1 MTTVIGVD
9 GCRDGWFYFRSDGG
23 AIISGV
29 AGDFAGLVE
38 GLPPGARVFIDI
50 PIGLNDSD
58 RDGRECDRL
67 ARRALGSPRASS
79 VFSAPA
85 FPVLAATNYEDA
97 KRKSDQ
103 AIGKKLSRQAFAIIP
118 KIKEVNEYLAA
129 NRNSSVVVRE
139 VHPEL
144 CFWGLNGGAA
154 MQHTKKKRAGFDERL
169 QLLQKFLPNAQA
181 QALVQDAL
189 KNHKRSEVAR
199 DDIIDAL
206 VALVTGCTADDK
218 LITLPA
224 NPPLDLRGLAM
235 EIVYTEQ
242 PSRALASKFSDSL
255 SPANS

>member
-9 GCRDGWFYFRSDGG
+9 GCRDGWFYFRSDGDD
-23 AIISGV
+23 IRSGI
-29 AGDFAGLVE
+29 AGDFAELVE
-38 GLPPGARVFIDI
+38 GLPSGARVFIDI
-50 PIGLNDSD
+50 PIGLIDSGSY
-58 RDGRECDRL
+58 GRECDRL
-67 ARRALGSPRASS
+67 ARRALGSPRSSS

-103 AIGKKLSRQAFAIIP
+103 TIGKKLSRQAFAIVP

-144 CFWGLNGGAA
+144 CFWGLNGGVA
-154 MQHTKKKRAGFDERL
+154 MQHGKKKLAGYNERL
-169 QLLQKFLPNAQA
+169 QLLQKFLPNAQT
-181 QALVQDAL
+181 LVQDAL
-189 KNHKRSEVAR
+189 KNHRRYEVAR

-224 NPPLDLRGLAM
+224 NPPLDARSLAM

-242 PSRALASKFSDSL
+242 PSRALASKL
-255 SPANS
+255 S

>member
-9 GCRDGWFYFRSDGG
+9 GCPKGWFYFRSDDGD
-23 AIISGV
+23 IRSGV

-50 PIGLNDSD
+50 PIGLIDSGS
-58 RDGRECDRL
+58 DGRECDRL
-67 ARRALGSPRASS
+67 ARRALGSPRSSS

-85 FPVLAATNYEDA
+85 FPVLAATSYDEA
-97 KRKSDQ
+97 KSKSFE
-103 AIGKKLSRQAFAIIP
+103 ATERKLSRQAFAIVP

-144 CFWGLNGGAA
+144 CFWGLNGGVA
-154 MQHTKKKRAGFDERL
+154 MQYAKKKRVGYNERL
-169 QLLQKFLPNAQA
+169 QLLQKFLPNAE
-181 QALVQDAL
+181 ALVQDAL
-189 KNHKRSEVAR
+189 KNHRRSAVAR

-206 VALVTGCTADDK
+206 VALITGCTADDK
-218 LITLPA
+218 LLSLPA
-224 NPPLDLRGLAM
+224 KPPLDLHGLTM

-242 PSRALASKFSDSL
+242 PSRALASKL
-255 SPANS
+255 S

>member
-9 GCRDGWFYFRSDGG
+9 GCPKGWFYFRSDDGD
-23 AIISGV
+23 IRSGV

-50 PIGLNDSD
+50 PIGLIDSGS
-58 RDGRECDRL
+58 DGRECDRL
-67 ARRALGSPRASS
+67 ARRALGSPRSSS

-85 FPVLAATNYEDA
+85 FPVLAATSYDEA
-97 KRKSDQ
+97 KSKSFE
-103 AIGKKLSRQAFAIIP
+103 ATERMLSRQAFAIVP

-144 CFWGLNGGAA
+144 CFWGLNGRVA
-154 MQHTKKKRAGFDERL
+154 MQHAKKKRAGFDERL

-181 QALVQDAL
+181 LVQDAL
-189 KNHKRSEVAR
+189 KTHKRSAVAR

-206 VALVTGCTADDK
+206 VALVTACTTDDQ
-218 LITLPA
+218 LLSLPDK
-224 NPPLDLRGLAM
+224 PPLDLRGLTM

-242 PSRALASKFSDSL
+242 PSRALASKL
-255 SPANS
+255 S

>member
-1 MTTVIGVD
+1 MKNTSTLTVVGVD
-9 GCRDGWFYFRSDGG
+9 GCPKGWFYFRSDDG
-23 AIISGV
+23 AISSGV
-29 AGDFAGLVE
+29 AGDFAELVE
-38 GLPPGARVFIDI
+38 GLPSGARVFIDI
-50 PIGLNDSD
+50 PIGLIDSGS
-58 RDGRECDRL
+58 DGRECDRL
-67 ARRALGSPRASS
+67 ARRALGSPRSSS

-97 KRKSDQ
+97 KRKSEQ
-103 AIGKKLSRQAFAIIP
+103 AIGKKLSRQAFAIVP

-129 NRNSSVVVRE
+129 NRNSSIVVRE

-144 CFWGLNGGAA
+144 CFWGLNGGVA
-154 MQHTKKKRAGFDERL
+154 MQYAKKKRVGYNERL

-181 QALVQDAL
+181 LVQEPL
-189 KNHKRSEVAR
+189 NKHKRSAVAR

-206 VALVTGCTADDK
+206 VALITGCTADDK

-242 PSRALASKFSDSL
+242 PSRALASKL
-255 SPANS
+255 S

>member
-1 MTTVIGVD
+1 MPTVVGVD
-9 GCRDGWFYFRSDGG
+9 GCRDGWFYFRRDDGD
-23 AIISGV
+23 IRSGI
-29 AGDFAGLVE
+29 AGDFAKLVE
-38 GLPPGARVFIDI
+38 SLPPGSRVFIDI
-50 PIGLNDSD
+50 PIGLIDSGS
-58 RDGRECDRL
+58 DGRECDRL
-67 ARRALGSPRASS
+67 ARHKLGSPRSSS

-129 NRNSSVVVRE
+129 NRNSPIVVRE

-144 CFWGLNGGAA
+144 CFWSLNGGVA
-154 MQHTKKKRAGFDERL
+154 MQHAKKKLAGFNERL
-169 QLLQKFLPNAQA
+169 ELLQKFLPNAE
-181 QALVQDAL
+181 ALVQDAL

-218 LITLPA
+218 LITLPT
-224 NPPLDLRGLAM
+224 NPPLDLRGLVM

-242 PSRALASKFSDSL
+242 PSRALASKLSDSIP
-255 SPANS
+255 PANP

>member
-1 MTTVIGVD
+1 MPTVVGVD
-9 GCRDGWFYFRSDGG
+9 GCRDGWFYFRSD
-23 AIISGV
+23 SGV
-29 AGDFAGLVE
+29 ISSGIAVDFARLLE
-38 GLPPGARVFIDI
+38 GLPPGSRVFIDI
-50 PIGLNDSD
+50 PIGLIDSGS
-58 RDGRECDRL
+58 DGRECDRL
-67 ARRALGSPRASS
+67 ARRKLGSPRASS

-97 KRKSDQ
+97 KLKSDQ

-129 NRNSSVVVRE
+129 NRNSPIVVRE

-144 CFWGLNGGAA
+144 CFWSLNGGVA
-154 MQHTKKKRAGFDERL
+154 MQHAKKKLAGFNERL
-169 QLLQKFLPNAQA
+169 ELLQKFLPDAKGR
-181 QALVQDAL
+181 VQDAL
-189 KNHKRSEVAR
+189 DNYKRSAVAR

-218 LITLPA
+218 LITLPT
-224 NPPLDLRGLAM
+224 NPPLDLRGLVM

>member
-1 MTTVIGVD
+1 MPTVVGVD
-9 GCRDGWFYFRSDGG
+9 GCRDGWFYFRSDG
-23 AIISGV
+23 ADIRSGI

-50 PIGLNDSD
+50 PIGLIDSD
-58 RDGRECDRL
+58 RDGRERDRL
-67 ARRALGSPRASS
+67 ARRKLGFPRASS

-85 FPVLAATNYEDA
+85 FPVLAATSYEDA

-103 AIGKKLSRQAFAIIP
+103 AIGKKLSRQAFAIVP

-129 NRNSSVVVRE
+129 NRNSPVVVRE

-144 CFWGLNGGAA
+144 CFWGLNGGVA
-154 MQHTKKKRAGFDERL
+154 MQHAKKKRAGFNERL
-169 QLLQKFLPNAQA
+169 NLLQKFLPNAQA
-181 QALVQDAL
+181 LVQEPL
-189 KNHKRSEVAR
+189 NKHKRSAVAR

-206 VALVTGCTADDK
+206 VALVTACTADDK

-224 NPPLDLRGLAM
+224 SPPIDSHGLAM

-242 PSRALASKFSDSL
+242 QAAL
-255 SPANS
+255 

>member
-1 MTTVIGVD
+1 MPTVVGVD

-23 AIISGV
+23 VISCGV

-38 GLPPGARVFIDI
+38 SLPPGSRVFIDI
-50 PIGLNDSD
+50 PIGLIDSGS
-58 RDGRECDRL
+58 DGRECDRL
-67 ARRALGSPRASS
+67 ARRKLGSPRASS

-85 FPVLAATNYEDA
+85 FPVLTATNYEDA
-97 KRKSDQ
+97 KRRSDQ
-103 AIGKKLSRQAFAIIP
+103 AIGKKLSRQAFAIVS

-144 CFWGLNGGAA
+144 CFWSLNGRVA
-154 MQHTKKKRAGFDERL
+154 MQHAKKKRAGFDERL
-169 QLLQKFLPNAQA
+169 ELLQKFLPNAQA
-181 QALVQDAL
+181 LVQQPL
-189 KNHKRSEVAR
+189 NKHKRSAVAR

-218 LITLPA
+218 LVTLPPH
-224 NPPLDLRGLAM
+224 PPLDSRSLAM

-242 PSRALASKFSDSL
+242 QVAL
-255 SPANS
+255 

>member
-9 GCRDGWFYFRSDGG
+9 GCREGWFYFRRDGD
-23 AIISGV
+23 AIRSGI

-50 PIGLNDSD
+50 PIGLIDSGG
-58 RDGRECDRL
+58 DGRECDRL
-67 ARRALGSPRASS
+67 ARRALGSPRSSS

-85 FPVLAATNYEDA
+85 FPVLAAASYDEA
-97 KRKSDQ
+97 KTKSFE
-103 AIGKKLSRQAFAIIP
+103 ATERMLSRQIFAIVP

-129 NRNSSVVVRE
+129 NHNLPVVVRE

-144 CFWGLNGGAA
+144 CFWGLNGGVA
-154 MQHTKKKRAGFDERL
+154 MQHAKKKLAGYNERL

-181 QALVQDAL
+181 LVQEPL
-189 KNHKRSEVAR
+189 NKHKRSAVAR

-206 VALVTGCTADDK
+206 VALITVCTADDK
-218 LITLPA
+218 LLSLPA

-242 PSRALASKFSDSL
+242 PSRALASKL
-255 SPANS
+255 S

>member
-1 MTTVIGVD
+1 MATVIGVD
-9 GCRDGWFYFRSDGG
+9 GCRDGWFYFRRDGG

-29 AGDFAGLVE
+29 AGDFAELVE
-38 GLPPGARVFIDI
+38 GLPSGARVFIDI
-50 PIGLNDSD
+50 PIGLIDSGS
-58 RDGRECDRL
+58 DGRECDRL
-67 ARRALGSPRASS
+67 ARRALGSPRSSS

-103 AIGKKLSRQAFAIIP
+103 AIGKMLSRQIFAIVP

-129 NRNSSVVVRE
+129 NRNSSIVVRE

-144 CFWGLNGGAA
+144 CFWGLNGGVV
-154 MQHTKKKRAGFDERL
+154 MQHAKKKLTGYNERL

-181 QALVQDAL
+181 LVQDAL
-189 KNHKRSEVAR
+189 KNHRRYEVAR

-218 LITLPA
+218 LLTLPA
-224 NPPLDLRGLAM
+224 NPPLDARSLAM

-242 PSRALASKFSDSL
+242 PSRALASKL
-255 SPANS
+255 S

>member
-1 MTTVIGVD
+1 MPTVVGVD
-9 GCRDGWFYFRSDGG
+9 GCRDGWFYFRRDGDD
-23 AIISGV
+23 IRSGV
-29 AGDFAGLVE
+29 AGDFAELIE
-38 GLPPGARVFIDI
+38 GLPPGSRVFIDI
-50 PIGLNDSD
+50 PIGLIDSGS
-58 RDGRECDRL
+58 DGRECDRL
-67 ARRALGSPRASS
+67 ARRALGSPRSSS

-85 FPVLAATNYEDA
+85 FPVLTATSYDEAKSKSFDA
-97 KRKSDQ
+97 T
-103 AIGKKLSRQAFAIIP
+103 KKMLSRQAFAIVP

-129 NRNSSVVVRE
+129 NRNLPVVVRE

-144 CFWGLNGGAA
+144 CFWGLNGGVA

-169 QLLQKFLPNAQA
+169 QLLQKFLPNAQD
-181 QALVQDAL
+181 LVQEAL
-189 KNHKRSEVAR
+189 DNHKRSAVAR

-206 VALVTGCTADDK
+206 VALITGCTADDK

>member
-9 GCRDGWFYFRSDGG
+9 GCPKGWFYFRSDSDV
-23 AIISGV
+23 ISSGV
-29 AGDFAGLVE
+29 AGDFAELVE
-38 GLPPGARVFIDI
+38 GLPQGARVFIDI
-50 PIGLNDSD
+50 PIGLIDSGS
-58 RDGRECDRL
+58 DGRECDRL
-67 ARRALGSPRASS
+67 ARRALGSPRSYS

-85 FPVLAATNYEDA
+85 FPVLTATSYDEA
-97 KRKSDQ
+97 KSKSFEVTERM
-103 AIGKKLSRQAFAIIP
+103 LSRQAFAIVP

-129 NRNSSVVVRE
+129 NRNSSIVVRE

-144 CFWGLNGGAA
+144 CFWGLNGGVA
-154 MQHTKKKRAGFDERL
+154 MQHAKKKLTGYNERL

-181 QALVQDAL
+181 LVQEPL
-189 KNHKRSEVAR
+189 NKHKRSAVAR

-206 VALVTGCTADDK
+206 VALITGCTADDK

-242 PSRALASKFSDSL
+242 PSRALASKL
-255 SPANS
+255 S

>member
-1 MTTVIGVD
+1 MPTVVGVD
-9 GCRDGWFYFRSDGG
+9 GCREGWFYFRSDGRV
-23 AIISGV
+23 ISSGI

-50 PIGLNDSD
+50 PIGLIDSD

-67 ARRALGSPRASS
+67 ARRALGSPRSSS

-85 FPVLAATNYEDA
+85 FPVLAATSYEDA

-103 AIGKKLSRQAFAIIP
+103 AIGKKLSRQAFAIVP

-129 NRNSSVVVRE
+129 NRNSPVVVRE

-144 CFWGLNGGAA
+144 CFWGLNGGVA
-154 MQHTKKKRAGFDERL
+154 MQHAKKKRAGFNERL
-169 QLLQKFLPNAQA
+169 NLLQKFLPNAQA
-181 QALVQDAL
+181 LVQEPL
-189 KNHKRSEVAR
+189 NKHKRSAVAR

-206 VALVTGCTADDK
+206 VALVTACTADDK

-224 NPPLDLRGLAM
+224 SPPIDSHGLAM

-242 PSRALASKFSDSL
+242 QAAL
-255 SPANS
+255 